1 MGKIAFVF
9 SGQGAQFAGMGKPFY
24 DEIDAVKELFDS
36 AESIREGTIKQCFEG
51 TAEELK
57 LTQNTQPCLYLA
69 SIAGAIALE
78 QNGISADGVAGFS
91 LGEIASLAYSGAYS
105 YLDGFR
111 IVSKRG
117 ELMGKAAGEADT
129 SMAAVLKLDKAAVCE
144 AVKEYDSLY
153 AVNFNCPGQTVV
165 SGLKA
170 SVDAF
175 SLKVKEMGGRAM
187 PLAVSAAFHSP
198 FMKDAAQAFERELSA
213 YTFSDT
219 KIPAYSNFTA
229 KPYEGN
235 IPSMLASQ
243 MQSPVRWQEIVEN
256 MLADGYT
263 DFIELGAGKTL
274 CGLISKTSN
283 EARVYAVSD
292 METLMQ
298 TIEKIKAVREDA

>member
-24 DEIDAVKELFDS
+24 DGATAAKELFEN
-36 AESIREGTIKQCFEG
+36 AEKIREGTVNQCFEG
-51 TAEELK
+51 TAEELR

-69 SIAGAIALE
+69 SLAGAIALE
-78 QNGISADGVAGFS
+78 ENGISADGVAGFS
-91 LGEIASLAYSGAYS
+91 LGEIAALAYSGAYS
-105 YLDGFR
+105 YLDGFK

-129 SMAAVLKLDKAAVCE
+129 SMAAILKLDAQTVSE
-144 AVKEYDSLY
+144 ATKEFESLY

-165 SGLKA
+165 SGLKT

-198 FMKDAAQAFERELSA
+198 FMKDAAQAFERELA
-213 YTFSDT
+213 TYTFSDT
-219 KIPAYSNFTA
+219 KIPVYSNFTA

-243 MQSPVRWQEIVEN
+243 MQSPVRWQEIIEN
-256 MLADGYT
+256 MIAEGFT

-274 CGLISKTSN
+274 CGLISKISK
-283 EARVYAVSD
+283 EVRVYAVSD

-298 TIEKIKAVREDA
+298 TVKAVKENA